1 MNLLDPIDDK
11 HYDAYHQFRIN
22 ALYC

>member
-1 MNLLDPIDDK
+1 MNLLDRIDDK